1 MTISFPLCCVLVYG
15 LNFDDGNNGSK
26 IGTVS
31 YFCILLVV
39 FDPGQETEK
48 SHQSAIAAV
57 NVVLAAPRLRAMS
70 IVPALAQ
77 RHDLTSIF

>member
-31 YFCILLVV
+31 YFGILLVIFV
-39 FDPGQETEK
+39 P
-48 SHQSAIAAV
+48 IV
-57 NVVLAAPRLRAMS
+57 LNVVLLAPRPNAMS
-70 IVPALAQ
+70 AVPSLAQ
-77 RHDLTSIF
+77 RHDLTSIS